1 MLLPA
6 QRARLG
12 VIVVAAVAIAALAA
26 GRGARAEAQ
35 PFRVLFVGNSLT
47 ATNDLPAVVAGLARA
62 RARTLEYRTIAFGGY
77 ALEDHWARG
86 DARAALASRSWD
98 IVVLQQGPSALPE
111 SQINLREWASR
122 FADEAR
128 AAGTRPALLTVWP
141 ESYRR
146 GALRDVIASYRRAAA
161 AARADLFPAGLAWRI
176 AWGCRP
182 GLALYGPRRVPS
194 QRTRHLRRRTRALR
208 SALQSAPRRHPRTDS
223 GAGCAANRAPTG
235 EGSREGSGPP
245 DPTAMLVAAEPRRK
259 LRSCV
264 CWCGS
269 GWPSSPTRSR
279 C

>member
-47 ATNDLPAVVAGLARA
+47 ATNDLPAVVSGLARA
-62 RARTLEYRTIAFGGY
+62 TGRSLEYRTIAFGGY

-182 GLALYGPRRVPS
+182 GLALYGPDGFHPSALGTYAAALVLYGRLFKAPLVGIRAPIPARVAP
-194 QRTRHLRRRTRALR
+194 RTALLLEKAAARALGR
-208 SALQSAPRRHPRTDS
+208 PIR
-223 GAGCAANRAPTG
+223 
-235 EGSREGSGPP
+235 PP
-245 DPTAMLVAAEPRRK
+245 C
-259 LRSCV
+259 S
-264 CWCGS
+264 
-269 GWPSSPTRSR
+269 
-279 C
+279 